1 MIQRVPKD
9 REMSLNP
16 ITQSDWFLPADMG
29 MGMGTDMSSD
39 KGRDT
44 GMGMGRD
51 GGLRKK
57 RMKRARNVTGSN
69 SASVR
74 DIAELQS
81 QKRVECLA
89 KTQKVAMKVRGMNP
103 ADRFPTDLISRLQL
117 TLKPGLQKG
126 SEGEGEEEGEGKAEM
141 RGWRQRDGGG

>member
-1 MIQRVPKD
+1 MIIQRVPKD

-16 ITQSDWFLPADMG
+16 VTRSDWFRPADIG
-29 MGMGTDMSSD
+29 MGMDT
-39 KGRDT
+39 GRGT

-51 GGLRKK
+51 GGLREK
-57 RMKRARNVTGSN
+57 RMKYAENITGSN
-69 SASVR
+69 SASVC
-74 DIAELQS
+74 DITELQS
-81 QKRVECLA
+81 QKKAECLA

-117 TLKPGLQKG
+117 TLKSGLQKG
-126 SEGEGEEEGEGKAEM
+126 SKGEGEEEREGKAET

>member
-29 MGMGTDMSSD
+29 MGTDMSSD
-39 KGRDT
+39 TGRDT

-51 GGLRKK
+51 GGLRRK
-57 RMKRARNVTGSN
+57 RMKHAENVTGSN

-81 QKRVECLA
+81 QKKAECLA

-126 SEGEGEEEGEGKAEM
+126 SEGEGEEEGEGKPEM
-141 RGWRQRDGGG
+141 RGWRQRDGGV

>member
-1 MIQRVPKD
+1 
-9 REMSLNP
+9 
-16 ITQSDWFLPADMG
+16 
-29 MGMGTDMSSD
+29 
-39 KGRDT
+39 
-44 GMGMGRD
+44 
-51 GGLRKK
+51 
-57 RMKRARNVTGSN
+57 MKRAGNVTGSN

-81 QKRVECLA
+81 QKRAECLA

-141 RGWRQRDGGG
+141 QGWRQRDGGG

>member
-29 MGMGTDMSSD
+29 MGMG
-39 KGRDT
+39 
-44 GMGMGRD
+44 RD

-57 RMKRARNVTGSN
+57 RMKRAENVTGSN

-81 QKRVECLA
+81 QKKAECLA

-126 SEGEGEEEGEGKAEM
+126 SKGEGEEEGEGKAEM